1 MGLCLIC
8 QAAVSSTLKFISEGP
23 QSAVAVA
30 PLATLS
36 PRDTSNDSD
45 APKQR
50 GAAPGASRPGHPFIP
65 NRMIGTVP
73 SSASS
78 ATLHGEN
85 KAVPSHPAN
94 ARGVRPGM

>member
-1 MGLCLIC
+1 MTQTRHWRGSIYRM
-8 QAAVSSTLKFISEGP
+8 QTP
-23 QSAVAVA
+23 QITAVA